1 MSQRITV
8 PTADEIRQTAELLNL
23 DLNDQ
28 EVEMFGAFMEPM
40 VADYQTVEALD
51 APSLPVKYPREAG
64 YRPDAAENTLNAW
77 YYKSEIRG
85 APSGKLAGKRVVIK
99 DNVSVA
105 NVPMMNGAK
114 VWEGFIP
121 NEDATVVTR
130 VLDAG
135 ATIVGKAVCENF
147 CFSGGSH
154 TSATGPVRNPHN
166 EAYMAGGSSSGCAAL
181 LVAGECD
188 LAVGGDQ
195 GGSVRMPSSFSGTCG
210 IKPSYGLVPYTGAF
224 PIERSVDHLGPM
236 AMTTADCA
244 LLLEVM
250 AGYDDGLDPRQDSGL
265 RPKPYLDALTGD
277 VKGLRIGVVREGF
290 GTPGSEPDVDALVI
304 KAAQRFTDAGAEV
317 AEISVPAHT
326 TATSIMLVS
335 MLEGTL
341 ATFNDLSGAGSIAK
355 GHFQLDAITFYE
367 KCSL

>member
-166 EAYMAGGSSSGCAAL
+166 EAYMAGGSSSGCAAIR
-181 LVAGECD
+181 
-188 LAVGGDQ
+188 AVPFACR
-195 GGSVRMPSSFSGTCG
+195 VRFQ
-210 IKPSYGLVPYTGAF
+210 GLVGSSRVTVWCLIPAPF
-224 PIERSVDHLGPM
+224 PLNARSI
-236 AMTTADCA
+236 TW
-244 LLLEVM
+244 
-250 AGYDDGLDPRQDSGL
+250 
-265 RPKPYLDALTGD
+265 
-277 VKGLRIGVVREGF
+277 
-290 GTPGSEPDVDALVI
+290 
-304 KAAQRFTDAGAEV
+304 
-317 AEISVPAHT
+317 VPWR
-326 TATSIMLVS
+326 
-335 MLEGTL
+335 
-341 ATFNDLSGAGSIAK
+341 
-355 GHFQLDAITFYE
+355 
-367 KCSL
+367 